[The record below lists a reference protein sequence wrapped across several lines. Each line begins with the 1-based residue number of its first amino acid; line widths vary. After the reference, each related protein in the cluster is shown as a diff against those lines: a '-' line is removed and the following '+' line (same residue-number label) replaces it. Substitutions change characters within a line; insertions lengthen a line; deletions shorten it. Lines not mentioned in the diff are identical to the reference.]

1 MLRNVQ
7 VREGLRH
14 HRPGKGAAAAVFSG
28 RECANRATSAKDS
41 LGDLDRAR
49 ESLEM
54 SLFHKQHVAADKPA
68 MARLV
73 RA

>member
-14 HRPGKGAAAAVFSG
+14 HRLGKGAAAAAFSG

-41 LGDLDRAR
+41 VGDLDRAH

-54 SLFHKQHVAADKPA
+54 SLLHRQHAAADKPA